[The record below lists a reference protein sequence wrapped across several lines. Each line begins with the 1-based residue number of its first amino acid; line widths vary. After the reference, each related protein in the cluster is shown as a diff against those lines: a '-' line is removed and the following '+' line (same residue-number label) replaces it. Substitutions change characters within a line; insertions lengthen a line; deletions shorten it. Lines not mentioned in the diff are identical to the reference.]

1 MGMNDMKA
9 VRHRYKQ
16 RYDFAA
22 SEVVGA
28 FDELKSLL
36 AQGRKGRNSDVERS
50 TLSILEN
57 KIFEKSKYSFS

>member
-1 MGMNDMKA
+1 MNDMKA

-28 FDELKSLL
+28 FDELKSLDWSL
-36 AQGRKGRNSDVERS
+36 EIASLSDAYSGEVDRRFRRNMNA
-50 TLSILEN
+50 LFPN
-57 KIFEKSKYSFS
+57 AP

>member
-1 MGMNDMKA
+1 MSVTTLYFLIFGKWGRVGMNDMKA

-28 FDELKSLL
+28 FDELKVWI
-36 AQGRKGRNSDVERS
+36 GV
-50 TLSILEN
+50 
-57 KIFEKSKYSFS
+57 

>member
-1 MGMNDMKA
+1 VGMNDMKA

-28 FDELKSLL
+28 FDELKVWI
-36 AQGRKGRNSDVERS
+36 GV
-50 TLSILEN
+50 
-57 KIFEKSKYSFS
+57 